1 MGFLT
6 PVFLAG
12 LAALAVP
19 LLIHLT
25 HRPRS
30 VTVPFPS
37 LMFLQRIP
45 YKSSRRRTLR
55 HWLLFALRCAAMALL
70 AVAFAR
76 PFFGTRGQAAASLG
90 QGRTRIILLD
100 RSGSMTYGDRW
111 PKGLAAARRAATEL
125 AAHDRASLVLFG
137 AAPEKTGEPTLERG
151 RLLATLD
158 AARAGFGVTRYAPAL
173 RMAAEMLE
181 VSSLPG
187 REVVLITDFQKTG
200 WDGRDDV
207 RLPAGTRLIPIDVS
221 ERGASNVAITG
232 VDLSR
237 DYEAG
242 RERVVAAAR
251 LVNKGTRPV
260 TDLDVTLEVDGRPVR
275 QQRTS
280 LAPNT
285 AVTVTFEA
293 FPLPSQ
299 KARAAVRTTADGLPH
314 DDAFHFMLAP
324 GGDVEVLVLE
334 TSGAPERRS
343 LYLRRALQ
351 IGHRPRFRV
360 ETKAAAQLRPDDLAA
375 ARVIVLND
383 TPPPAGRQ
391 LRGHVEKGAGLL
403 VVLGENAA
411 AGAWRGEAEGLLPG
425 PFGAAVDRS
434 SDWGGTLA
442 YLDYAHPVFELFRG
456 PRSGD
461 FSSARFFRYR
471 SLEAKEGVLARFDDG
486 TIALAEK
493 KVGKGRV
500 LVWTST
506 LDTFWSD
513 LALQPVFLPFVHQL
527 VRHAAGHV
535 ESRPWH
541 TVGEALD
548 LSAEAELRGRAV
560 AVIAPLGEK
569 QRLPAG
575 QRALELTAPGY
586 YEVRP
591 LEGGSWSR
599 VAAVNFDASESDLA
613 SLDPEELVGAVMHE
627 QGGGVT
633 RRGEPALTTEEH
645 ESRQALWRWLLVVAC
660 GFLALETVLSNR
672 LAPGTERGARLAT
685 AYPSPYVGRDRVGG
699 R

>member
-1 MGFLT
+1 MGLLT
-6 PVFLAG
+6 PLFLAG

-19 LLIHLT
+19 VLVHLT

-30 VTVPFPS
+30 ATVPFPS

-55 HWLLFALRCAAMALL
+55 HFLLFALRCAALALL
-70 AVAFAR
+70 VFAFAR
-76 PFFGTRGQAAASLG
+76 PFFGSQGQAAASLG
-90 QGRTRIILLD
+90 QARTRIILLD

-111 PKGLAAARRAATEL
+111 QKGVAAARRAADEL
-125 AAHDRASLVLFG
+125 APQDRASLVLFG
-137 AAPEKTGEPTLERG
+137 AAPEKTGEPGLERE
-151 RLLATLD
+151 RLRAALD
-158 AARAGFGVTRYAPAL
+158 AAQVGYGVTRYAPAL

-181 VSSLPG
+181 VSPLPG

-200 WDGRDDV
+200 WAGGDDV
-207 RLPAGTRLIPIDVS
+207 RLPAGTKLIPVDVS

-232 VDLSR
+232 VDLNR

-251 LVNKGTRPV
+251 LVNKGTKAV
-260 TDLDVTLEVDGRPVR
+260 KDLAVALEVDGRPVR
-275 QQRTS
+275 EQRAS
-280 LAPNT
+280 LAAN
-285 AVTVTFEA
+285 AAATVTFDA
-293 FPLPSQ
+293 FPLPAQES
-299 KARAAVRTTADGLPH
+299 RAAVRATADGLAH

-324 GGDVEVLVLE
+324 GGDVRVLVLE
-334 TSGAPERRS
+334 GPGAPERRS
-343 LYLRRALQ
+343 LYLRRALA

-360 ETKAAAQLRPDDLAA
+360 ETKPAAGAGDLAA

-383 TPPPAGRQ
+383 TPPPPGRE
-391 LRGHVEKGAGLL
+391 LRERVEKGAGLL
-403 VVLGENAA
+403 VVLGENAS
-411 AGAWRGEAEGLLPG
+411 AGAWRAEGEALLPG
-425 PFGAAVDRS
+425 PFGAAADRS

-442 YLDYAHPVFELFRG
+442 FLDYAHPVFELFRG

-471 SLEAKEGVLARFDDG
+471 SLDAKDGVLARFDDG
-486 TIALAEK
+486 TVALAER

-506 LDTFWSD
+506 LDTLWSD

-548 LSAEAELRGRAV
+548 LTAEAELRGRAA
-560 AVIAPLGEK
+560 AVLAPMGEK

-591 LEGGSWSR
+591 LEGGPWSR

-613 SLDPEELVGAVMHE
+613 SLDPEEMAGAVTHE
-627 QGGGVT
+627 QGADVA
-633 RRGEPALTTEEH
+633 RRGEAVLTTEEH
-645 ESRQALWRWLLVVAC
+645 ESRQALWRWLLVAA
-660 GFLALETVLSNR
+660 GLFLAAETLLSGR
-672 LAPGTERGARLAT
+672 LTTGTER
-685 AYPSPYVGRDRVGG
+685 VGR
-699 R
+699 

>member
-6 PVFLAG
+6 PLFLAG

-19 LLIHLT
+19 VLVHLT

-30 VTVPFPS
+30 ATVQFPS

-55 HWLLFALRCAAMALL
+55 HLLLFALRCAAMALL
-70 AVAFAR
+70 VFAFAR
-76 PFFGTRGQAAASLG
+76 PFFGTQGQAAASLG
-90 QGRTRIILLD
+90 QARTRIILLD

-111 PKGLAAARRAATEL
+111 QRGIAAARRAADEL
-125 AAHDRASLVLFG
+125 APQDRASLVLFA
-137 AAPEKTGEPTLERG
+137 AAPEKTGEPGLERE
-151 RLLATLD
+151 RLRAALD
-158 AARAGFGVTRYAPAL
+158 AAKVGFGVTRYAPAI

-181 VSSLPG
+181 VSPLPG

-200 WDGRDDV
+200 WEGGDDV
-207 RLPAGTRLIPIDVS
+207 RLPAGTKLIPVDVS

-232 VDLSR
+232 VDLNR

-242 RERVVAAAR
+242 RERVAAAAR

-260 TDLDVTLEVDGRPVR
+260 KDLAVTLEVDGRPVR
-275 QQRTS
+275 EQRTS
-280 LAPNT
+280 LAANA
-285 AVTVTFEA
+285 AVTVTFDA
-293 FPLPSQ
+293 FPLPAQ
-299 KARAAVRTTADGLPH
+299 EARAAVRTTADGLAH

-324 GGDVEVLVLE
+324 GGDVRVLVLE
-334 TSGAPERRS
+334 GSGAPERRS
-343 LYLRRALQ
+343 LYLRRALS

-360 ETKAAAQLRPDDLAA
+360 ETKSAAGMGDLAA
-375 ARVIVLND
+375 ARVIVLNG
-383 TPPPAGRQ
+383 TPPPAGRE
-391 LRGHVEKGAGLL
+391 LRERVEKGAGLL

-411 AGAWRGEAEGLLPG
+411 AGAWRGEAEALLPG
-425 PFGAAVDRS
+425 PFGAAADRS

-471 SLEAKEGVLARFDDG
+471 SLEAKDGVLARFDDG
-486 TIALAEK
+486 TVALAEK
-493 KVGKGRV
+493 RVGKGRV

-506 LDTFWSD
+506 LDTLWSD

-548 LSAEAELRGRAV
+548 LTAEAELRGRAA
-560 AVIAPLGEK
+560 AVIAPMGEK

-575 QRALELTAPGY
+575 TRALELTAPGY

-591 LEGGSWSR
+591 LEGGTWSR

-613 SLDPEELVGAVMHE
+613 ALDAEELAGAVTHE
-627 QGGGVT
+627 QGGDVA
-633 RRGEPALTTEEH
+633 RRGEAVLTTEEH
-645 ESRQALWRWLLVVAC
+645 ESRQALWRWLLVAAC
-660 GFLALETVLSNR
+660 LFLAAETVLAS
-672 LAPGTERGARLAT
+672 
-685 AYPSPYVGRDRVGG
+685 RVRMGVQ
-699 R
+699 

>member
-6 PVFLAG
+6 PLFLAG

-19 LLIHLT
+19 VLVHLT

-30 VTVPFPS
+30 ATVPFPS

-55 HWLLFALRCAAMALL
+55 HFLLFALRCAAMALL
-70 AVAFAR
+70 VFAFAR
-76 PFFGTRGQAAASLG
+76 PFFGTQGQAAASLG
-90 QGRTRIILLD
+90 QARTRIILLD

-111 PKGLAAARRAATEL
+111 PKGIAAARRAASEL
-125 AAHDRASLVLFG
+125 APQDRASLVLFG
-137 AAPEKTGEPTLERG
+137 AAPEKTGEPGLERE
-151 RLLATLD
+151 RLLAALD
-158 AARAGFGVTRYAPAL
+158 AARVGFGVTRYAPAL
-173 RMAAEMLE
+173 RMAGEMLE
-181 VSSLPG
+181 VSPLPG

-200 WDGRDDV
+200 WDGGDDV
-207 RLPAGTRLIPIDVS
+207 RLPAGTKLIPIDVS

-232 VDLSR
+232 VDLNR

-260 TDLDVTLEVDGRPVR
+260 EDLAVTLEVDGRPVR
-275 QQRTS
+275 EQRAS
-280 LAPNT
+280 LAANA
-285 AVTVTFEA
+285 AVTVTFDA
-293 FPLPSQ
+293 FPLPALE
-299 KARAAVRTTADGLPH
+299 ARAAVRTTADGLAH

-324 GGDVEVLVLE
+324 GGDVRVLVLE
-334 TSGAPERRS
+334 GSGAPERRS
-343 LYLRRALQ
+343 LYLRRALA

-360 ETKAAAQLRPDDLAA
+360 ETKSAAGAGDLAA

-383 TPPPAGRQ
+383 TPPPAGRE
-391 LRGHVEKGAGLL
+391 LRERVEKGAGLL
-403 VVLGENAA
+403 VVLGENAS
-411 AGAWRGEAEGLLPG
+411 AGAWRTEAEALLPG
-425 PFGAAVDRS
+425 PFGPAADRS

-442 YLDYAHPVFELFRG
+442 FLDYAHPVFELFRG

-471 SLEAKEGVLARFDDG
+471 SLDAKDGVLARFDDG
-486 TIALAEK
+486 TVALAEK

-506 LDTFWSD
+506 LDTLWSD

-548 LSAEAELRGRAV
+548 LTAEAELRGRAA
-560 AVIAPLGEK
+560 AVLAPMGEK

-591 LEGGSWSR
+591 LEGGNWSR

-613 SLDPEELVGAVMHE
+613 SLDPEELAGAVTHE

-633 RRGEPALTTEEH
+633 RRGEAALTTEEQ
-645 ESRQALWRWLLVVAC
+645 ESRQALWRWLLLAAC
-660 GFLALETVLSNR
+660 LFLAAETVL
-672 LAPGTERGARLAT
+672 A
-685 AYPSPYVGRDRVGG
+685 GRVRMGVQ
-699 R
+699 